1 LQTDLTFGTDKR
13 RKGMRNSTIIE
24 SFLKE
29 VEIRLEVKCKKFL
42 PSSEMTY
49 HAISQAHEM
58 IRREHILDV
67 MTDVLDEMKVREE
80 REREAYNY
88 VLRRS
93 AFVDYVPPPP
103 PPPPTT
109 DGTIL
114 IREGETGKQ

>member
-1 LQTDLTFGTDKR
+1 
-13 RKGMRNSTIIE
+13 
-24 SFLKE
+24 
-29 VEIRLEVKCKKFL
+29 
-42 PSSEMTY
+42 
-49 HAISQAHEM
+49 
-58 IRREHILDV
+58 
-67 MTDVLDEMKVREE
+67 MTDVLDEMKIREE
-80 REREAYNY
+80 REKEAYNY

>member
-1 LQTDLTFGTDKR
+1 
-13 RKGMRNSTIIE
+13 MRNSTIIE

-58 IRREHILDV
+58 IRREYILDV
-67 MTDVLDEMKVREE
+67 MTDVLDEMKIREE
-80 REREAYNY
+80 REKEAYNY

>member
-1 LQTDLTFGTDKR
+1 
-13 RKGMRNSTIIE
+13 MRNSTIIE

-49 HAISQAHEM
+49 HAISQACEM
-58 IRREHILDV
+58 IRQEYVFDV

-80 REREAYNY
+80 RETETYRETRIRNLGLETYYKN
-88 VLRRS
+88 
-93 AFVDYVPPPP
+93 VPPPP

>member
-1 LQTDLTFGTDKR
+1 
-13 RKGMRNSTIIE
+13 MRNSTIIE

-67 MTDVLDEMKVREE
+67 MTDVLDEMKIREE
-80 REREAYNY
+80 REKEAYNY

-114 IREGETGKQ
+114 IREGETGKR